1 MTAILPLT
9 ALRAFEAA
17 ARHLNVTRAAGELHV
32 SQSAVSHQL
41 RALEQQLG
49 TALFRRT
56 GSGLVLTE
64 AGRRLA
70 ASAGDAF
77 RGLERGLAE
86 IRESHAPGRVS
97 VALRPYFALKWL
109 APRLARFWQAA
120 PGVELRLIHTTASP
134 DLASGEIDL
143 AVEWR
148 ADARPDALSEPLVRC
163 DLVPVASPK
172 LLRSLRR
179 PADLA
184 KHIVLHEEDRSNWQL
199 WCRLAGIDEN
209 SGAQHLIVDD
219 TNVRLQ
225 AAIDG
230 QGVALGCPELVA
242 DDVEAR
248 RLALPFALRLERYR
262 YYLVTPTDRRLRR
275 AAASFRDWLREEA
288 KRDGATRTKVEAAA
302 PGQHI

>member
-1 MTAILPLT
+1 MTGSLPLT

-17 ARHLNVTRAAGELHV
+17 ARHLNVTRAAAELHV
-32 SQSAVSHQL
+32 SQSAVSHQV

-56 GSGLVLTE
+56 GSGLILTE
-64 AGRRLA
+64 TGRRLA
-70 ASAGDAF
+70 ATAGDAF

-86 IRESHAPGRVS
+86 IRETNAVGRVS

-120 PGVELRLIHTTASP
+120 PGVELRLIHSTASP

-148 ADARPDALSEPLVRC
+148 PDPRPDALSESLVRC
-163 DLVPVASPK
+163 DLAPVASPS
-172 LLRSLRR
+172 LLRSLRK

-184 KHIVLHEEDRSNWQL
+184 KHIILHEENRTNWQL
-199 WCRLAGIDEN
+199 WCRLAGINEN

-225 AAIDG
+225 TAIDG

-242 DDVEAR
+242 DDVRAR
-248 RLALPFALRLERYR
+248 QLALPFALRLERYS
-262 YYLVTPTDRRLRR
+262 YYLVTPTDRPLRR
-275 AAASFRDWLREEA
+275 AASAFRDWLKAEVG
-288 KRDGATRTKVEAAA
+288 RDGAAA
-302 PGQHI
+302 

>member
-1 MTAILPLT
+1 MTGILPLT

-17 ARHLNVTRAAGELHV
+17 ARHLNVTRAAAELHV

-56 GSGLVLTE
+56 GSGLVLTD

-77 RGLERGLAE
+77 RSLERGLAE

-148 ADARPDALSEPLVRC
+148 AEPRPDALSESLVRC
-163 DLVPVASPK
+163 DLAPVASPS
-172 LLRSLRR
+172 LLRSLRK

-184 KHIVLHEEDRSNWQL
+184 KHIVLHEEDRTNWQF

-225 AAIDG
+225 TAIDG

-242 DDVEAR
+242 DDVDAR

-262 YYLVTPTDRRLRR
+262 YYLVTPADRPLRR
-275 AAASFRDWLREEA
+275 AASAFRDWLRA
-288 KRDGATRTKVEAAA
+288 EAALDGPA
-302 PGQHI
+302 R